1 MLVEP
6 IFAPLPAVAGG
17 FARVHADPP
26 WRFKSNSLAR
36 PDRNA
41 VRHYRCLSLSEI
53 AALPIRDVL
62 ARDALVFLWVPG
74 PFLAIG
80 AHVPILQAWGSSRQR
95 WASSGSSSERMATS
109 SPAPA

>member
-36 PDRNA
+36 PGQ
-41 VRHYRCLSLSEI
+41 
-53 AALPIRDVL
+53 AATRFSIT
-62 ARDALVFLWVPG
+62 DAP
-74 PFLAIG
+74 
-80 AHVPILQAWGSSRQR
+80 R
-95 WASSGSSSERMATS
+95 
-109 SPAPA
+109 